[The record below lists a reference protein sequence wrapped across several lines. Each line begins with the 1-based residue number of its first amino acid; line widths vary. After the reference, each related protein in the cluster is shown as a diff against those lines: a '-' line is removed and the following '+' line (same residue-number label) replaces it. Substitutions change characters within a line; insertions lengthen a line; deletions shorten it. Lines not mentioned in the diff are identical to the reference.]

1 MIRVAVLPEGSV
13 SDEAIRHLLRGLEYE
28 LVYYKLITDVCLSTA
43 NGDTD
48 FCVVPIENTI
58 EGSVSAHLDFMIHD
72 MDLPIQA
79 EWVFPPKQNLIGF
92 PGTDLATVEKVV
104 SHQVAIAQCREFL
117 KAKLP
122 DAEKEVVSSTVEGVR
137 QVRQSDNSNWVGIGT
152 ELAASLHGLDV
163 LASDIGDHDNNMT
176 RFLLVGPKPLVGIP
190 AGVQKTS
197 ILITLPEDYP
207 GALHQVLSAFAW
219 RRINLTRIES
229 RPTRKQ
235 LGNYYF
241 YIDIEESMDSVL
253 LRGALNEIEA
263 IGCELRVLG
272 SYPSFNYSEV

>member
-1 MIRVAVLPEGSV
+1 
-13 SDEAIRHLLRGLEYE
+13 
-28 LVYYKLITDVCLSTA
+28 
-43 NGDTD
+43 
-48 FCVVPIENTI
+48 
-58 EGSVSAHLDFMIHD
+58 
-72 MDLPIQA
+72 
-79 EWVFPPKQNLIGF
+79 
-92 PGTDLATVEKVV
+92 
-104 SHQVAIAQCREFL
+104 
-117 KAKLP
+117 
-122 DAEKEVVSSTVEGVR
+122 
-137 QVRQSDNSNWVGIGT
+137 
-152 ELAASLHGLDV
+152 
-163 LASDIGDHDNNMT
+163 
-176 RFLLVGPKPLVGIP
+176 
-190 AGVQKTS
+190 
-197 ILITLPEDYP
+197 LITLPEDYP